1 MQVITNLLPLHALN
15 IIKKDDEVTITIHPN
30 PGQILFCDFSQGFKE
45 PEMVKNKRPVV
56 VLTGSIRGRAKLVT
70 VVPLSTV
77 VPNPPQPYHYL
88 MPKQSMPMIRILQEN
103 DSWLKG
109 DMIYTVGFHRLDLIQ
124 LGTKNSDGKRQ
135 YFKARLGRDQMKQI
149 YQCVMHGLNLPKLAP
164 HV

>member
-1 MQVITNLLPLHALN
+1 VP
-15 IIKKDDEVTITIHPN
+15 ITIHPN
-30 PGQILFCDFSQGFKE
+30 PGQILFCDFSQGFKA

-56 VLTGSIRGRAKLVT
+56 ILTGVIRGRSKLVT

-77 VPNPPQPYHYL
+77 APELPQPYHY
-88 MPKQSMPMIRILQEN
+88 MIPKQSMPMVGKLQDN

-124 LGTKNSDGKRQ
+124 LGKRGENGKRQ
-135 YFKARLGRDQMKQI
+135 YYKDRLGRDQMRQI
-149 YQCVMHGLNLPKLAP
+149 YQCVLHGLNLSKLVP